1 MPLTQKM
8 RLYVEARLS
17 GKNQKQSAL
26 YAGCPAASADVSAS
40 RYERHPE
47 IIALLSRMTEEETRP
62 AKKAKAEKSLPV
74 AKAKPDSQ
82 RHEKPPEP
90 SPEVFQKKPVAA
102 VAVDCEDLPA
112 PLRFIANV
120 MNDIKEDPKL
130 RLDAAKALAAFTVA
144 KPGEKGKKE
153 MNQAAAERVASKFAP
168 SAPPKLVAAGGRKV

>member
-1 MPLTQKM
+1 M
-8 RLYVEARLS
+8 S

-47 IIALLSRMTEEETRP
+47 IIALLSRMTAAEKPKEKTV
-62 AKKAKAEKSLPV
+62 KAEKVVPA
-74 AKAKPDSQ
+74 AKAI
-82 RHEKPPEP
+82 HEPEPTQKPPAP
-90 SPEVFQKKPVAA
+90 PPEVFQKTPVAA
-102 VAVDCEDLPA
+102 VAIEMDSDDLPA
-112 PLRFIANV
+112 PLRFMRDV
-120 MNDIKEDPKL
+120 MNDVQEDPKL

-153 MNQAAAERVASKFAP
+153 LKQEEAEKVASRFAP